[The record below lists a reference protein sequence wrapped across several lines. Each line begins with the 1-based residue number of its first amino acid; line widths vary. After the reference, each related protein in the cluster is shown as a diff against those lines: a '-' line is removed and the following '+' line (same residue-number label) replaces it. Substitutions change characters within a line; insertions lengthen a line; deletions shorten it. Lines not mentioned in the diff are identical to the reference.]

1 MIDERAETT
10 QLSPTVRDVPPDKD
24 TLRLLHQTIAKVTD
38 DLDGMRFN
46 TAIAAMMEFSNH
58 LTRLT
63 VRPKTVLQTLVLLL
77 SPRDAFLSRVSNPRL
92 RNIITQLFRRNA
104 RVGSGSAMDAF
115 RFEQRTGI
123 LLSPSGHGLK
133 LFERRSQLQR
143 LRREL
148 SLFSADRQVVKELLI
163 DIQNALSGQ

>member
-1 MIDERAETT
+1 
-10 QLSPTVRDVPPDKD
+10 
-24 TLRLLHQTIAKVTD
+24 
-38 DLDGMRFN
+38 
-46 TAIAAMMEFSNH
+46 
-58 LTRLT
+58 
-63 VRPKTVLQTLVLLL
+63 VLLL

-92 RNIITQLFRRNA
+92 HNIITQLFRRNA

>member
-1 MIDERAETT
+1 MQERKGSAGSSKPKQTARA
-10 QLSPTVRDVPPDKD
+10 LGCS
-24 TLRLLHQTIAKVTD
+24 LR
-38 DLDGMRFN
+38 GE
-46 TAIAAMMEFSNH
+46 AITWPALWH
-58 LTRLT
+58 R
-63 VRPKTVLQTLVLLL
+63 
-77 SPRDAFLSRVSNPRL
+77 
-92 RNIITQLFRRNA
+92 LFRRNA

-148 SLFSADRQVVKELLI
+148 SLFPADRQVVKELLI

>member
-1 MIDERAETT
+1 M
-10 QLSPTVRDVPPDKD
+10 
-24 TLRLLHQTIAKVTD
+24 
-38 DLDGMRFN
+38 
-46 TAIAAMMEFSNH
+46 
-58 LTRLT
+58 
-63 VRPKTVLQTLVLLL
+63 LLL
-77 SPRDAFLSRVSNPRL
+77 SPRDAFLSRTNEPRL
-92 RNIITQLFRRNA
+92 RNVITQLFRWNA

-133 LFERRSQLQR
+133 LFERRTQLQR

-148 SLFSADRQVVKELLI
+148 SLFPADRQVVKELLI

>member
-1 MIDERAETT
+1 M
-10 QLSPTVRDVPPDKD
+10 
-24 TLRLLHQTIAKVTD
+24 
-38 DLDGMRFN
+38 
-46 TAIAAMMEFSNH
+46 
-58 LTRLT
+58 
-63 VRPKTVLQTLVLLL
+63 LLL
-77 SPRDAFLSRVSNPRL
+77 SPREAFLSRVSNPRL
-92 RNIITQLFRRNA
+92 RNIITQLFRRTA

-115 RFEQRTGI
+115 RFEQRTGV

-148 SLFSADRQVVKELLI
+148 SLFPADRQVVKELLI

>member
-1 MIDERAETT
+1 
-10 QLSPTVRDVPPDKD
+10 
-24 TLRLLHQTIAKVTD
+24 VTR
-38 DLDGMRFN
+38 G
-46 TAIAAMMEFSNH
+46 
-58 LTRLT
+58 
-63 VRPKTVLQTLVLLL
+63 VVLLL
-77 SPRDAFLSRVSNPRL
+77 PSPREAFLSRVSDPRL
-92 RNIITQLFRRNA
+92 RQVVTQLFRRNA
-104 RVGSGSAMDAF
+104 QVGSGSAMDAF